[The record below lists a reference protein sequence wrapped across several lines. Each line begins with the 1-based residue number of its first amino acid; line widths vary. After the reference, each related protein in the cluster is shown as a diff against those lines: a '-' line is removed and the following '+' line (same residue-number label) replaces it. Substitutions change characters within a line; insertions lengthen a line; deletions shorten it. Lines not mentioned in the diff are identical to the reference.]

1 MLGASRSKWQGERVA
16 PTMKDIVLI
25 GAGLA
30 HANALRAI
38 CKSVHDHA
46 RLTVITRQP
55 RTPYSAMLPGL
66 MAGIYSSD
74 DIHIDVAALCRFA
87 GAKLVVGEVSGI
99 DVDARRV
106 FCEGRDPI
114 PFDILSI
121 DTGSTPNTHDVPGAH
136 AHAVAIK
143 PVDKFLAGFEA
154 ARARLLQRGAAKF
167 VVVGGGASGVELIC
181 TMERVL
187 RADLEREG
195 RDPAAVTFTLLTRKA
210 AILDM
215 FSRGL
220 GARFEKILAA
230 RGIEVITGKN
240 ARRVEANA
248 VFTDCGAAVPYDE
261 LFWTVE
267 ASAASWLG
275 DTGLA
280 LDERGFIEVQPT
292 MESTSHADVFAAG
305 DVASFIGRTVPKA
318 GIYAVRQSVVL
329 AENLRAAAERAPLK
343 PFIPQKHYLQLITA
357 GEHYAVGARGGLSF
371 EGRWVW
377 HMKDRIDRGFVA
389 GFKQLAP
396 MAEMVKSA

>member
-1 MLGASRSKWQGERVA
+1 MA
-16 PTMKDIVLI
+16 PTKEIVLI

-30 HANALRAI
+30 HANALRAM

-46 RLTVITRQP
+46 RLTVVTRQP
-55 RTPYSAMLPGL
+55 RTPYAAMLPGL

-74 DIHIDVAALCRFA
+74 DIHIEIAALCRFA
-87 GAKLVVGEVSGI
+87 GAKLVLGEVSGI
-99 DVDARRV
+99 DLDARRV

-114 PFDILSI
+114 RFDILSI
-121 DTGSTPNTHDVPGAH
+121 DTGSTPNTHDVPGAN

-154 ARARLLQRGAAKF
+154 ARARLLQQRGATKF
-167 VVVGGGASGVELIC
+167 VIVGGGASGVELIC

-187 RADLEREG
+187 RADLKREG
-195 RDPAAVTFTLLTRKA
+195 LDPAAVTFTLLTRKA

-220 GARFEKILAA
+220 AARFEKILVA
-230 RGIEVITGKN
+230 RGIEVVTGKN
-240 ARRVEANA
+240 ARRVAAGA
-248 VFTDCGAAVPYDE
+248 VITDCGTVVPYDE

-267 ASAASWLG
+267 ASAAPWLG
-275 DTGLA
+275 DTDLA

-329 AENLRAAAERAPLK
+329 AENLRLAAERAPLK

-377 HMKDRIDRGFVA
+377 HLKDRIDRGFVA
-389 GFKQLAP
+389 GFKKLAP